1 MATTLPLLSTII
13 VMSSIYRVRSAVSP
27 METRVQIV
35 TPGYLGPLM
44 PSTIMLCGPAFVTG
58 LRYLRLTYPH
68 LNFSHSYLYDPKG
81 VDSCVSFADD
91 MVLLISKWLYR
102 DRDPDQ
108 ITVIMTPSCIDQ
120 RFFELNQ
127 LAAEWN
133 ILLMS
138 SGDVLFHDKHLTP
151 TWVRAGVYSN
161 QHTSGAYNFFFALYN
176 WTSVYI
182 MEEFGPLLFYH
193 TFGSYIMRRSR
204 GIQFVYNRYNA
215 PKTADKK
222 FNFTN
227 YLVDF
232 KGRSRVMMFCG
243 PSWSLRNLL
252 VQAHSRNMTTDEYVY
267 IAALPFPYERYGT
280 FGPEAGDQDYDVIR
294 AAYKSVLLFTAI
306 DETLDPTANLS
317 AFAPEWS
324 RLFRTD
330 PFYRNMDLR
339 EPPYLRFIPS
349 LFRLKVVN
357 ETVSSIKNFDTLN
370 SGAALARKFWNRT
383 FQTTT
388 GYISLD
394 SYGDR
399 KPMNSFACF
408 DGAQFQVFLRSDPN
422 AGDDYR
428 WIKAKKLQ
436 WHGFHDQLPPNEPYC
451 GYDGLKTRCHP
462 KGSDG
467 MNAALFAIAAGLF
480 CSTALLLWHARRR
493 YIRYD
498 KAWYLLDSSQ
508 LRFSHGASF
517 SHRSNLSVVF
527 LRHSLF

>member
-1 MATTLPLLSTII
+1 MES
-13 VMSSIYRVRSAVSP
+13 MYRVRSTVSP
-27 METRVQIV
+27 METWVQIV

-44 PSTIMLCGPAFVTG
+44 PSTIMLCGPGFVTG

-91 MVLLISKWLYR
+91 MEMMISKWLYR
-102 DRDPDQ
+102 DRDPSQ
-108 ITVIMTPSCIDQ
+108 ITVIMTPSCIGS
-120 RFFELNQ
+120 RAFELNQ

-138 SGDVLFHDKHLTP
+138 SADVLFHDKHLTP
-151 TWVRAGVYSN
+151 TWVRTGVYSN
-161 QHTSGAYNFFFALYN
+161 QHTSGAYNYFFALYN

-182 MEEFGPLLFYH
+182 MEEFGPIIFYQ
-193 TFGSYIMRRSR
+193 TFGAFIMRRSK

-215 PKTADKK
+215 PKIGDKK
-222 FNFTN
+222 LNFTD

-252 VQAHSRNMTTDEYVY
+252 VY

-339 EPPYLRFIPS
+339 EPPPLPF
-349 LFRLKVVN
+349 LATTQAVLEMLGQVVN
-357 ETVSSIKNFDTLN
+357 ETVSTIKNFDTLN
-370 SGAALARKFWNRT
+370 SGAALAQQFWNRT

-399 KPMNSFACF
+399 KPMNSFAFF

-428 WIKAKKLQ
+428 WIKAKKLE
-436 WHGFHDQLPPNEPYC
+436 WHGFHDELPPNEPYC
-451 GYDGLKTRCHP
+451 GYDGLKKRCQP
-462 KGSDG
+462 EGIYPNVPVYSK
-467 MNAALFAIAAGLF
+467 
-480 CSTALLLWHARRR
+480 
-493 YIRYD
+493 
-498 KAWYLLDSSQ
+498 SQ
-508 LRFSHGASF
+508 DLP
-517 SHRSNLSVVF
+517 
-527 LRHSLF
+527 